1 METPLKTA
9 SIKIPRELLE
19 AINRIAEENKT
30 TRNTVIRRALSRY
43 MEMLETLSKCMEMLE
58 KSTITIPKSKEK
70 ASKKMIATT
79 FKIHTEDLER
89 LNKIA
94 KEMNISRNTLIRW
107 AIKHYIETQIEKPKE
122 KHIVIKI

>member
-1 METPLKTA
+1 MPLRTVP
-9 SIKIPRELLE
+9 IKMPKELLE
-19 AINRIAEENKT
+19 AIERVAEKNKT

-43 MEMLETLSKCMEMLE
+43 IEMLEKLNKCMEMME
-58 KSTITIPKSKEK
+58 KGITTIPKSGEK

-89 LNKIA
+89 LNKMA
-94 KEMNISRNTLIRW
+94 KEMSIPRNALIRW